1 MNRQRNIVIVL
12 FFILVLL
19 MLLFFGVKKINES
32 KSQAEGEAVDT
43 ISVTD
48 FAADDVSDFSYTSSE
63 KEYSLEKKD
72 GTWYVAGNHSLTVKQ
87 YKISNMLARVT
98 PLKAVQVISDV
109 TDWAQYGLE
118 NSAKSI
124 VLHTSSGTCKI
135 LIGDKNELTGKYY
148 VRIDDINCVYIV
160 EEGDVTVFDVSV
172 ADVTETEEESEASS
186 EKEETEISTEQ
197 EETVIV
203 E

>member
-1 MNRQRNIVIVL
+1 MNRQRNAVIVL
-12 FFILVLL
+12 FFILVILL
-19 MLLFFGVKKINES
+19 LVLFGVKKTNEW
-32 KSQAEGEAVDT
+32 KSEGQGEAVDT

-48 FAADDVSDFSYTSSE
+48 FAADDVSDFSYTSPE

-72 GTWYVAGNHSLTVKQ
+72 GIWYVAEDHSLTVTQ
-87 YKISNMLARVT
+87 YRISNMLARVT

-124 VLHTSSGTCKI
+124 VLHTSSGTYKI
-135 LIGDKNELTGKYY
+135 LIGDKNELTGNYY
-148 VRIDDINCVYIV
+148 VRIDDTDCVDVV
-160 EEGDVTVFDVSV
+160 EEGDITVFDVSI
-172 ADVTETEEESEASS
+172 ADVTETEEESEVSS
-186 EKEETEISTEQ
+186 ETEESEISPENK
-197 EETVIV
+197 ETLTV